1 MRSSPLLLRQASLLF
16 CALLIGGCGFNLRGS
31 YNLPD
36 EIKTLSITSFDEFGP
51 LRREMKKQLQLH
63 DIKVVAPA
71 KESANLHFRSESY
84 GESTLSLYQNSRAA
98 QKQILYTARYSVSV
112 PQKGSYEFSTSVSR
126 TYLDNP
132 LTALAKSVEEEVLA
146 KEMRIE
152 ATKQI
157 MRQLARLTANIEE
170 FERQQMEQ
178 KILDE
183 QYQKESGVTIQTRFE
198 GKEPSGKPL
207 KNYIEGKK

>member
-1 MRSSPLLLRQASLLF
+1 
-16 CALLIGGCGFNLRGS
+16 
-31 YNLPD
+31 
-36 EIKTLSITSFDEFGP
+36 
-51 LRREMKKQLQLH
+51 
-63 DIKVVAPA
+63 
-71 KESANLHFRSESY
+71 HFRSESY